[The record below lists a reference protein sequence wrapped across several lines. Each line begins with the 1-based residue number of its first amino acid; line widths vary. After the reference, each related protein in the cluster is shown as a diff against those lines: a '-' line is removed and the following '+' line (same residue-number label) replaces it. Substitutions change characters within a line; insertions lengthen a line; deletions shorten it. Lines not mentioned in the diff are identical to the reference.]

1 MIYWSEMGV
10 MISPDMKRPLP
21 ELIDMKKS
29 ANTCIQG
36 GTVNTAHKWYIHV
49 QF

>member
-1 MIYWSEMGV
+1 MVKPSYWSELGV

-29 ANTCIQG
+29 ANTCTQG
-36 GTVNTAHKWYIHV
+36 EAINILKAT
-49 QF
+49 